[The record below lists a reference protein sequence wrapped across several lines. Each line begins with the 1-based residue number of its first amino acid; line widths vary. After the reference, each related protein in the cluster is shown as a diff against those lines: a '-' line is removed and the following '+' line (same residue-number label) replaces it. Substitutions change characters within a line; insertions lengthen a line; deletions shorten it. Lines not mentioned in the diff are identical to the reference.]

1 MKKPHVQQRT
11 ERRISAA
18 LRLVMV
24 AVLLVAQIA
33 LVFLLSDVLKQ
44 RMALAYSALEL
55 LAAVVAVTI
64 WSRPGA
70 TSYKIGW
77 VMLVLFVP
85 VVGVILYLLWNGARQ
100 SKRLDLKKLPRP
112 EEPLAQQ
119 EQAKSEL
126 ERLRQAMP
134 YWYPAAAGL
143 DRKGFL
149 VYRNTAV
156 KYLPSGEAY
165 LNTMLDDLEH
175 AERFI
180 FLEYFIVAE
189 GEIWDRLSD
198 ILCRK
203 SGQGVEVKLI
213 FDDFGSMLRLPN
225 EKVEALT
232 RAGVEVKI
240 FNPVHHYVNRLY
252 FNYRDHRKITCIDG
266 DTAYTGGA
274 NIADEYANIV
284 ERFGYWKDCGV
295 RLEGEGAWGLTR
307 EFIYMWERM
316 DGELHSEHDYYRP
329 VHHVA
334 AQGFCQTLV
343 DGPDDNPDAP
353 AEDLF
358 LQLISRA
365 RQSVYVTTPY
375 LAIDEPMMK
384 ALCLAGDSGVDVRL
398 MMPGIPDHKFAYL
411 VAESYFEELMEH
423 HVKIYTFTPG
433 LIHGKTAM
441 ADREVA
447 FVGSVNMDYRSFQLH
462 FECGEVLYG
471 VPAIESLLE
480 DMDRIVDSSELMTP
494 QRMAERPVWRRLLGT
509 VLRLFAM
516 WM

>member
-33 LVFLLSDVLKQ
+33 LVFLLSGVLKQ

-134 YWYPAAAGL
+134 CWYPAAAGL
-143 DRKGFL
+143 DRKGFS

-156 KYLPSGEAY
+156 KYLPTGEAY

-307 EFIYMWERM
+307 EFIHMWERM
-316 DGELHSEHDYYRP
+316 DGEMHSEHDYYRP
-329 VHHVA
+329 VHHAA

-343 DGPDDNPDAP
+343 DGPDDNPNAP

-358 LQLISRA
+358 LQFITRA

-398 MMPGIPDHKFAYL
+398 MMPGVPDHKFAYL

-494 QRMAERPVWRRLLGT
+494 QRMAERPMWRRLLGT

>member
-44 RMALAYSALEL
+44 RMALTYSALEL

-134 YWYPAAAGL
+134 CWYPAAAGL
-143 DRKGFL
+143 DRKGFS

-156 KYLPSGEAY
+156 KYLPTGEAY

-307 EFIYMWERM
+307 EFIHMWERM
-316 DGELHSEHDYYRP
+316 DGEMHSEHDYYRP
-329 VHHVA
+329 VHHAA

-343 DGPDDNPDAP
+343 DGPDDNPNAP

-358 LQLISRA
+358 LQFITRA

-398 MMPGIPDHKFAYL
+398 MMPGVPDHKFAYL

-494 QRMAERPVWRRLLGT
+494 QRMAERPMWRRLLGT

>member
-134 YWYPAAAGL
+134 CWYPAAAGL
-143 DRKGFL
+143 DRKGFS

-156 KYLPSGEAY
+156 KYLPTGEAY

-240 FNPVHHYVNRLY
+240 FNPVPHYVNRLY

-307 EFIYMWERM
+307 EFIHMWERM
-316 DGELHSEHDYYRP
+316 DGEMHSEHDYYRP
-329 VHHVA
+329 VHHAA

-343 DGPDDNPDAP
+343 DGPDDNPNAP

-358 LQLISRA
+358 LQFITRA

-398 MMPGIPDHKFAYL
+398 MMPGIPDHKFAYQ
-411 VAESYFEELMEH
+411 VAQSYFPELTGH

-480 DMDRIVDSSELMTP
+480 DMDRIVDNSELMTP
-494 QRMAERPVWRRLLGT
+494 QRMAERPMWRRLLGT